1 VALGGRLHGVH
12 ARASKSS
19 ILLVCLATLWGGSR
33 TARAEAPR
41 VDVDTACTASYTNA
55 QRLRLRSQLRLA
67 RRQLLACLHPSCSP
81 VLRGD
86 CSEWLGEVEAL
97 TPSIAITARNPAG
110 NPTTSVRVSV
120 DGEVVAETL
129 PETPLGIDPGA
140 HILRFE
146 LAGVPPIERQY
157 VIHEAEKA
165 LPVVVLFP
173 AERPAPVLPPP
184 PSVVRRT
191 RAATLAYAL
200 GIGGAVALAGGV
212 TFEVLG
218 LSRRLDLDACKGH
231 CSPSQVDSARALVAV
246 GDVASAVAVTALAS
260 AAYLAFVRRRPA
272 PGGATRVELT
282 PFAAGLSV
290 RGTF

>member
-1 VALGGRLHGVH
+1 M
-12 ARASKSS
+12 
-19 ILLVCLATLWGGSR
+19 LLVCLATLCGGPRS
-33 TARAEAPR
+33 ARAEAPG
-41 VDVDTACTASYTNA
+41 VDVDAACTASYTNA

-86 CSEWLGEVEAL
+86 CAEWLGEVEAL
-97 TPSIAITARNPAG
+97 APSIAITARDPAG
-110 NPTTSVRVSV
+110 NRTTSVRVSV

-140 HILRFE
+140 HTLRFE

-165 LPVVVLFP
+165 LPVEVVFP
-173 AERPAPVLPPP
+173 PERPALPAPPP
-184 PSVVRRT
+184 PPVVRRT
-191 RAATLAYAL
+191 RATLAYAL
-200 GIGGAVALAGGV
+200 GTGGAVALAAGV

-218 LSRRLDLDACKGH
+218 LSRRLDLDACRGH
-231 CSPSQVDSARALVAV
+231 CAPSQVDSARALVAV

-260 AAYLAFVRRRPA
+260 AAYLAFVRPRPA

-282 PFAAGLSV
+282 PFAAGLAV